1 MHVPVFEA
9 LAVSVDPEMEQYNV
23 PVSTVKVVVP
33 ALPAESVV
41 LRFAESDSDTIEA
54 DVTAVTV
61 RNDFPVV
68 KLMMSP

>member
-1 MHVPVFEA
+1 
-9 LAVSVDPEMEQYNV
+9 MEQYNV
-23 PVSTVKVVVP
+23 PVSIVKVVVP

-41 LRFAESDSDTIEA
+41 LRFAVPDSVTVEA

-61 RNDFPVV
+61 RNDLPVV

>member
-1 MHVPVFEA
+1 
-9 LAVSVDPEMEQYNV
+9 MEQYND
-23 PVSTVKVVVP
+23 PVSIVKVVVP

-41 LRFAESDSDTIEA
+41 LRFAVPDSVTVEA

-61 RNDFPVV
+61 RNDLPVV